1 MAYHPRHPSGP
12 TVAVGREQGCPL
24 PAATLAPETKK
35 SKKRLCGWWERVP
48 TIATQIPL
56 TNAVQPASEPVITS
70 TPYQTELFKGLAGL
84 RFPLLSFLMG
94 SCSLAKTEAF
104 LQVLVRAQTLAL
116 QGTGAMAGLESKRGR

>member
-1 MAYHPRHPSGP
+1 M
-12 TVAVGREQGCPL
+12 
-24 PAATLAPETKK
+24 
-35 SKKRLCGWWERVP
+35 P